1 MATRCAPPK
10 QGEEFTTF
18 NLNKLRQLFDGKKI
32 KDVDG
37 KERFI
42 GEAITKHYGFSD
54 AEGRKMFEEIVWRG
68 TYKPAIDSFTG
79 FKEADFRRVANEIQR
94 EAKNLNNPKLNV
106 LERFAFVKRGVM
118 SKWAIT
124 NWMNRELNNAT
135 NYEQTQFSHYLSAH
149 IDLSKYLRTEI
160 LKRTGRSRLI
170 PGIKEVR
177 DLEKLENRL
186 LTELHNPKSD
196 AQIKKVNDIRQEI
209 IKVFESE
216 GGQVLEELRRYLETT
231 PTKIGTDKFGN
242 DIHQVIDDMTGKEF
256 SYNVRRAG
264 ELSRGVLERM
274 GTVLIRGLEQHKTVI
289 RQSYLNDKSNKALLT
304 RTGKLVKRYEEKI
317 NDEVKNIV
325 DGLKKGNYFPHYL
338 LESFVKIEGIMNRA
352 EKDGYKNPE
361 KDFKELESVFS
372 NMRSKLG
379 EPLSARFR
387 RGVPFENY
395 MKNPLSVLR
404 KYSMDAIAFNKSNYI
419 RSVYMDGIQ
428 KLPKDS
434 RVAEGLRDYLDDMF
448 TVAEKGYQDRPVWVN
463 KTVRALTGFEFLS
476 KIGFGVGTAARNTFS
491 GFYFLQGAGNNSFIS
506 YLRDWSSEGN
516 RNIRKI
522 VSEIEEEQGFKFADM
537 SAPIYTEGFLPTEG
551 VKVRDIDLR
560 PDADGNVVLQ
570 WKDGKVWRAFDSA
583 LTSAAGKGA
592 IFQKITENF
601 LRKHMWRYSLM
612 TKINEMMEGGLS
624 ESEAIKIAKPY
635 ALDIVNKY
643 AFAYAPHQKA
653 PIIGGTAKPL
663 GSFGQIAFQFMHF
676 PMSFL
681 QLQSEILRK
690 SKDAAIAKQWDSPDM
705 YVPLKFAGLYFF
717 THMMSGVANLDFHRL
732 MENDTV
738 ERIKDLKGFME
749 GKEDIKGRGYIGPA
763 VGDLFFLATMYD
775 FIKMPDTRLKDL
787 IVGYNDAYALTDEQK
802 QQRLLS
808 TLNVQL
814 SKIVLRDAKALQNG
828 TGWNVLMHEFGLY
841 PRAWTREL
849 RKGPILKPFFPEQQ
863 KNGRKKEK
871 TPAQLQ
877 AEVNAQK
884 EKELTKLYR
893 AMGV

>member
-1 MATRCAPPK
+1 MANRCAPSK
-10 QGEEFTTF
+10 QGEEFTIF

-37 KERFI
+37 KKRYI
-42 GEAITKHYGFSD
+42 GEAITKHYGFTD
-54 AEGRKMFEEIVWRG
+54 AEGKKMFEEIVWRG
-68 TYKPAIDSFTG
+68 TYKPAFDSFTG
-79 FKEADFRRVANEIQR
+79 FTEADFRRIANEIQR
-94 EAKNLNNPKLNV
+94 EAKNLNDPKLSV

-124 NWMNRELNNAT
+124 SWMNKQLNLAT
-135 NYEQTQFSHYLSAH
+135 NYERTQFSHYLSSH
-149 IDLSKYLRTEI
+149 IDVSKYLRTEI
-160 LKRTGRSRLI
+160 LKRTGRSKWI

-186 LTELHNPKSD
+186 LTEIHNPKSEK
-196 AQIKKVNDIRQEI
+196 QIKKINDIRKEM
-209 IKVFESE
+209 IKSFESE
-216 GGQVLEELRRYLETT
+216 GGQVLDELRRYLETT
-231 PTKIGTDKFGN
+231 PTKVGENKY
-242 DIHQVIDDMTGKEF
+242 QVIDDMTGKEF
-256 SYNVRRAG
+256 SYNVRKAG

-274 GTVLIRGLEQHKTVI
+274 GGVLIKGLGQHKTVI
-289 RQSYLNDKSNKALLT
+289 RQSYLNDKGSAALLT

-317 NDEVKNIV
+317 DNEIQNILE
-325 DGLKKGNYFPHYL
+325 GLKKGNYFPHYL
-338 LESFVKIEGIMNRA
+338 LESFVKIEGVMNRA
-352 EKDGYKNPE
+352 EKDGYSNPE

-387 RGVPFENY
+387 RGIPYENY

-404 KYSMDAIAFNKSNYI
+404 KYSMDAIAFNKANYI

-448 TVAEKGYQDRPVWVN
+448 TVAEKGYQDRPAWVN
-463 KTVRALTGFEFLS
+463 KTVRVLTGYEFLS
-476 KIGFGVGTAARNTFS
+476 KIGFGLGTAARNTFS
-491 GFYFLQGAGNNSFIS
+491 GLYFLQGAGNTSF
-506 YLRDWSSEGN
+506 LRYIKDYHSEDN

-522 VSEIEEEQGFKFADM
+522 VNEIEEEQGFKFADM
-537 SAPIYTEGFLPTEG
+537 ASPLYTEGFLPTEG
-551 VKVRDIDLR
+551 VKVRDVDLK
-560 PDADGNVVLQ
+560 PDADGNIVLQ
-570 WKDGKVWRAFDSA
+570 YKDGKVWRVFDSA
-583 LTSAAGKGA
+583 LTAAAGKGA

-601 LRKHMWRYSLM
+601 LRKHMWRYSIM

-624 ESEAIKIAKPY
+624 EAEAVKVAKPY
-635 ALDIVNKY
+635 ALDVVNKY
-643 AFAYAPHQKA
+643 AFEYAPHQKA
-653 PIIGGTAKPL
+653 PVVGGTAKR
-663 GSFGQIAFQFMHF
+663 GGEFGQVAFQFMHF

-681 QLQSEILRK
+681 QLQSEVLRK
-690 SKDAAIAKQWDSPDM
+690 STDAAIAKQWDSPDL
-705 YVPLKFAGLYFF
+705 YVPLKFAGLYYF
-717 THMMSGVANLDFHRL
+717 THMMSGVADLDFHRL

-738 ERIKDLKGFME
+738 ERIKDLKGFVE

-775 FIKMPDTRLKDL
+775 FMKMPDTRLKDL

-814 SKIVLRDAKALQNG
+814 SKIVLRDYKALQNG

-849 RKGPILKPFFPEQQ
+849 RKGRILSPFFPEQQ
-863 KNGRKKEK
+863 KKGQKKEK
-871 TPAQLQ
+871 TPAQIQ
-877 AEVNAQK
+877 AEINAQK
-884 EKELTKLYR
+884 QKELTKLYR